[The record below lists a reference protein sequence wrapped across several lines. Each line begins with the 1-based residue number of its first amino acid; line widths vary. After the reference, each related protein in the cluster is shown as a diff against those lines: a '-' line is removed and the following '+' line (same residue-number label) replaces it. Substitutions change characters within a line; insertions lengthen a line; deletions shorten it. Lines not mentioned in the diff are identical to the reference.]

1 MYESITKLETMIY
14 TIRNHR
20 VMIDSDL
27 AKLYKVETKVL
38 NQAVKRNLER
48 FPEDFLILPNISEL
62 ADLRS
67 QIVTLEGLSAY
78 NPISKYT
85 PFLFTENGVAMLS
98 SVLKSKEAIQ
108 INILIMRTFTKLR
121 STLKSETETDQRITD
136 LESSMQTTH
145 KLFKVVFERLDKVDA
160 DVTPKLPA
168 HRKKIGLK
176 K

>member
-1 MYESITKLETMIY
+1 MNESITKLETMIY
-14 TIRNHR
+14 TIRHHR

-67 QIVTLEGLSAY
+67 QIVTLDGLSAY
-78 NPISKYT
+78 NPISKYI

-108 INILIMRTFTKLR
+108 INILLMRTFTKLR
-121 STLKSETETDQRITD
+121 STIKESDTDQRLTD
-136 LESSMQTTH
+136 LESGMDETH
-145 KLFKVVFERLDKVDA
+145 KLFKLVFQKLEVVDEVIS
-160 DVTPKLPA
+160 PKLPA